1 MRETSES
8 KDTMMTAQRFL
19 VPLDFSADAN
29 EALAYAIGLASKLGA
44 RVTLLHVLQ
53 SPPWG
58 GVDMDVT
65 FPHAYS
71 RFIQHLEAEVE
82 HNMQACL
89 ERVTAGELEG
99 EVVVVHGVPFQEI
112 LETAKNQQ
120 VDLIIMGTHGR
131 TGLHHMLLGSV
142 TEKVV
147 RLAPCPVLT
156 VKVGR
161 EC

>member
-29 EALAYAIGLASKLGA
+29 EALEYAIGLASKLGA

-65 FPHAYS
+65 CPHAYS
-71 RFIQHLEAEVE
+71 RFIQHLEAEVT

-89 ERVTAGELEG
+89 ERVTAGGLEG
-99 EVVVVHGVPFQEI
+99 EVVAVHGVPFQEI

-161 EC
+161 E